1 MKYPKGSSIAVGV
14 AVGLAIGLATDNV
27 ISMIALGL
35 TFGIIGEMAN
45 DKKE

>member
-1 MKYPKGSSIAVGV
+1 MKYPKGSSIAVG
-14 AVGLAIGLATDNV
+14 AAAGLAIGLATDNV

>member
-1 MKYPKGSSIAVGV
+1 MKYPKGTSLAIGV
-14 AVGLAIGLATDNV
+14 AVGAAVGVATDNV

-35 TFGIIGEMAN
+35 TFGLIGEMAN

>member
-14 AVGLAIGLATDNV
+14 AVGLAIGLATDNI

>member
-14 AVGLAIGLATDNV
+14 AVGLAIGIATDNI